1 MQDAPPAG
9 YVLDQ
14 SAKVY
19 SEEGGEVETRRHST
33 RPSPAKRDR
42 DGVNT
47 IPKLIRQS
55 KRETTPLSP
64 SPSPRRSMISERE

>member
-33 RPSPAKRDR
+33 RLQPVKKIGTA
-42 DGVNT
+42 
-47 IPKLIRQS
+47 
-55 KRETTPLSP
+55 
-64 SPSPRRSMISERE
+64 

>member
-19 SEEGGEVETRRHST
+19 SEKGGRVETRRHST
-33 RPSPAKRDR
+33 R
-42 DGVNT
+42 VHYT
-47 IPKLIRQS
+47 TRQ
-55 KRETTPLSP
+55 KGRGL
-64 SPSPRRSMISERE
+64 